1 MNEAVLFRAARRLS
15 KGRFCIGDTQP
26 ARGRNIPGKLILGR
40 NPFKLSAMMYQTAAE
55 GTGRWTP
62 YFVSSDPLE
71 TSEIVGQSIISHS
84 LAHNSRQKRPATV
97 RFRTASLDTLTFH
110 EMAYSMFGKGEA
122 RINVPNMAN
131 IYLCEI
137 NLEGQMAVGQMR
149 ADRSFRPG
157 EIYMINANG
166 PHTKIWQT
174 DGRQMMIKIHQTD
187 MEAALARLIGMPVRD
202 PLVFDQV
209 PCPLSGGAATL
220 GRMIDLLTQ
229 DFEQEGSFFDGPG
242 SGNAKQMLL
251 DMMLNALPH
260 NYTHLLSDTSPTL
273 RPRHV
278 RYAAAYI
285 HSHSREVVGLD
296 DMVQASGVSRRSLHE
311 GFRKYYGVTPMVYL
325 RNVRLDNARLVF
337 KQKGAGDV
345 LVTDVALDS
354 GFNHLSKFA
363 RAYKERFGE
372 LPSETLRNA

>member
-1 MNEAVLFRAARRLS
+1 MIQQYSSSGTPGAA
-15 KGRFCIGDTQP
+15 
-26 ARGRNIPGKLILGR
+26 
-40 NPFKLSAMMYQTAAE
+40 AM
-55 GTGRWTP
+55 TGRWTP
-62 YFVSSDPLE
+62 YFVSSDPRE

-84 LAHNSRQKRPATV
+84 LAYESRQKRPATV
-97 RFRTASLDTLTFH
+97 RFRTASLGTLTFH
-110 EMAYSMFGKGEA
+110 EMIYSMFGKGEV

-137 NLEGQMAVGQMR
+137 NLGGQMAVGQME

-187 MEAALARLIGMPVRD
+187 MEAALERRIGMPICD
-202 PLVFDQV
+202 PLVFGRA
-209 PCPLSGGAATL
+209 PCPLTGSAATL
-220 GRMIDLLTQ
+220 GKMIDLLAQ
-229 DFEQEGSFFDGPG
+229 DLELPGSFFGGLG
-242 SGNAKQMLL
+242 SGDAKQLLL
-251 DMMLNALPH
+251 DMILKALPH
-260 NYTHLLSDTSPTL
+260 NYTDMLSDTSPTL

-278 RYAAAYI
+278 RHAAAYI
-285 HSHSREVVGLD
+285 HGHSRETVGLD

-325 RNVRLDNARLVF
+325 RNVRLDNARLVL

-345 LVTDVALDS
+345 SVTGVALDS

-363 RAYKERFGE
+363 NSYKERFGE